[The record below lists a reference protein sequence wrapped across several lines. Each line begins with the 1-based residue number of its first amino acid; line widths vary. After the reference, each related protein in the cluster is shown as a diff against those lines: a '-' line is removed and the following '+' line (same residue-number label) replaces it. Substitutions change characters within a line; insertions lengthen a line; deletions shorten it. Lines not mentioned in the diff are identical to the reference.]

1 MRDEMEEA
9 KIKGSE
15 ILIKTLLDEG
25 VDVVF
30 GYPGGQIMG
39 VYDTLYYYNDKLR
52 HILVRHEQ
60 GAVHAAQGY
69 ARVKK
74 RPGVVIVT
82 SGPGATN
89 VITGIADAM
98 SDSTPL
104 VVLTGQV
111 GLSELGCDAFQEAD
125 VIGMTSP
132 ITKWNYQIRHASE
145 VVWAVSR
152 AFYIANNGRPGP
164 VVLDL
169 TRDAMSELA
178 EYHYQKCDYIT
189 SYVPKQEVPSSVID
203 QAAAMINES
212 KKPFV
217 VFGHGISI
225 SKADEELKQF
235 LLKGNIPAGSTLLG
249 LSSLPTDFPLYQG
262 MLGMHGNLACNV
274 QTNECDLL
282 IAVGMR
288 FDDRVTRT
296 VSSYARQAKKIHIDI
311 DPSEI
316 NKLIQVDLGIVGD
329 AKEVL
334 SALTQ
339 KIEPRDRSEW
349 IDGFTK
355 LREIENDKVIE
366 SAIHPK
372 EGGLRM
378 GEVVNAVAEST
389 KADAIIVTDVG
400 QNQMMA
406 ARYSKFTKGDSFISS
421 GGLGTMGFGLPAAI
435 GAKVAFPER
444 EVCLFV
450 GDGGLQM
457 TLQEFGTIMQEN
469 TSIKIILLNNNCLG
483 NVRQWQQ
490 LFFGGR
496 LSFIS
501 MINPDYMKL
510 AEAYGMECAT
520 VSDRKDLYGAIEKM
534 LASKKSYLL
543 NVNVEELDNVM
554 PMVPMGHGIESI
566 MLTEN
571 EWYKKEA

>member
-1 MRDEMEEA
+1 MEGE

-15 ILIKTLLDEG
+15 ILMKTLLAEG
-25 VDVVF
+25 VEVMF

-39 VYDTLYYYNDKLR
+39 VYDTLYYYKDKLR
-52 HILVRHEQ
+52 HILMRHEQ

-69 ARVKK
+69 ARMTNK
-74 RPGVVIVT
+74 PGVVIVT

-89 VITGIADAM
+89 AITGITDAM

-125 VIGMTSP
+125 IIGMTSP

-145 VVWAVSR
+145 IVWAVSR

-169 TRDAMSELA
+169 TRDAMGELE
-178 EYHYQKCDYIT
+178 EYHYQKCNHITGYIP
-189 SYVPKQEVPSSVID
+189 SREVSESAIA
-203 QAAAMINES
+203 QAAAMINEA

-225 SKADEELKQF
+225 SGAEEELKQF
-235 LLKGNIPAGSTLLG
+235 LVKGNIPAGSTLLG
-249 LSSLPTDFPLYQG
+249 LSCLPSDFPLFQG
-262 MLGMHGNLACNV
+262 MLGMHGHLACNV

-316 NKLIQVDLGIVGD
+316 NKLVQVDLGIVGD

-334 SALTQ
+334 TALTE
-339 KIEPRDRSEW
+339 KISPCERKEW
-349 IDGFTK
+349 LDGFSK
-355 LREIENDKVIE
+355 LQEIEESKVIAG
-366 SAIHPK
+366 AIHPQSGK
-372 EGGLRM
+372 LRM
-378 GEVVNAVAEST
+378 GEVVNVVAECT
-389 KADAIIVTDVG
+389 HNDAIIVTDVG

-406 ARYSKFTKGDSFISS
+406 ARYSKFSKSNSFISS

-435 GAKVAFPER
+435 GAKIACPDR
-444 EVCLFV
+444 EVCVFA

-457 TLQEFGTIMQEN
+457 TIEEFGTILQEN
-469 TSIKIILLNNNCLG
+469 AAVKIILLNNNCLG

-496 LSFIS
+496 LSFID
-501 MINPDYMKL
+501 MVNPDFMKL
-510 AEAYGMECAT
+510 ADAYGIECDT
-520 VSDRKDLYGAIEKM
+520 VTQREDLKDAVCKM
-534 LASKKSYLL
+534 LASKKPYLL
-543 NVNVEELDNVM
+543 NVEVEELDNVM

-566 MLTEN
+566 MLTET
-571 EWYKKEA
+571 EWYKKEN

>member
-1 MRDEMEEA
+1 MEDQLF
-9 KIKGSE
+9 KGSE
-15 ILIKTLLDEG
+15 ILMKTLLEEG
-25 VDVVF
+25 VEVVF

-39 VYDTLYYYNDKLR
+39 VYDTLYYYSDKLR

-60 GAVHAAQGY
+60 GAVHAAEGY
-69 ARVKK
+69 ARIKK
-74 RPGVVIVT
+74 KPGVVIVT

-98 SDSTPL
+98 TDSTPL

-152 AFYIANNGRPGP
+152 AFYIANSGRPGP

-169 TRDAMSELA
+169 TRDAMSEMA
-178 EYHYQKCDYIT
+178 QYHYKKCGYIT
-189 SYVPKQEVPSSVID
+189 GYIPKTRVSDALID
-203 QAAAMINES
+203 KAASMINDA
-212 KKPFV
+212 KRPFV
-217 VFGHGISI
+217 VFGHGVSI
-225 SKADEELKQF
+225 AGASEELKEF
-235 LLKGNIPAGSTLLG
+235 LQKGDIPAGSTLLG
-249 LSSLPTDFPLYQG
+249 LSALPSDFPLYQG

-296 VSSYARQAKKIHIDI
+296 VSSYARQARKIHIDI

-316 NKLIQVDLGIVGD
+316 NKLVQVDLGIVGD
-329 AKEVL
+329 AKEIL
-334 SALTQ
+334 SALTD
-339 KIEPRDRSEW
+339 KIKSRRRTEW
-349 IDGFTK
+349 LSSFDG
-355 LREIENDKVIE
+355 LYDIEKTKVIE
-366 SAIHPK
+366 PAIYPK
-372 EGGLRM
+372 SGGLRM
-378 GEVVNAVAEST
+378 GEVVNAVSEYTSGN
-389 KADAIIVTDVG
+389 AIIVTDVG

-406 ARYSKFTKGDSFISS
+406 ARYSKFTQSDSFISS
-421 GGLGTMGFGLPAAI
+421 GGLGTMGFGLPAAL
-435 GAKVAFPER
+435 GAKIAAPER

-457 TLQEFGTIMQEN
+457 TIEEFGTIMQEN
-469 TSIKIILLNNNCLG
+469 AAVKIILLNNNCLG

-501 MINPDYMKL
+501 MVNPDYMKL
-510 AEAYGMECAT
+510 AEAYNIE
-520 VSDRKDLYGAIEKM
+520 SSSISERKELKGAIRKM
-534 LASKKSYLL
+534 LDSKNPYLL

-566 MLTEN
+566 MLSET
-571 EWYKKEA
+571 EWYKKEI